1 MENLIQETL
10 GSTYD
15 YIKSGIEELNIL
27 ADEFYQVPDE
37 KTWIKLTNLFEGI
50 QWIIKTLAQIDAIK
64 NLDEIINDYG
74 IWNQYVQSV
83 TELNQIIPEI
93 EKAMIDQDKIL
104 IGDILLYEI
113 KPVFEKMH
121 AKLRFLI
128 PGKVHHDAS

>member
-27 ADEFYQVPDE
+27 ADEFYQMPGE
-37 KTWIKLTNLFEGI
+37 KTWVKLTNLFEGI
-50 QWIIKTLAQIDAIK
+50 QWIIKTLAQIDAVK
-64 NLDEIINDYG
+64 NLDEIINDYK

-93 EKAMIDQDKIL
+93 EKAMIDQDKVL
-104 IGDILLYEI
+104 LGDILLYEV
-113 KPVFEKMH
+113 KPVFEKMLD
-121 AKLRFLI
+121 KLRFLI
-128 PGKVHHDAS
+128 PGKERHDVS